1 MAVEL
6 IVFKRGKKISQ
17 TYSFNTLY
25 CSECLTPLR
34 DYSHF
39 CPECGACFDERE
51 ADFIIPSDVLDKY
64 VEIS

>member
-6 IVFKRGKKISQ
+6 VVFKRGKKISQ

-25 CSECLTPLR
+25 CSECLAPLV
-34 DYSHF
+34 DYAKF
-39 CPECGACFDERE
+39 CHECGACFEE
-51 ADFIIPSDVLDKY
+51 KKPDFIIPSDVLDKY